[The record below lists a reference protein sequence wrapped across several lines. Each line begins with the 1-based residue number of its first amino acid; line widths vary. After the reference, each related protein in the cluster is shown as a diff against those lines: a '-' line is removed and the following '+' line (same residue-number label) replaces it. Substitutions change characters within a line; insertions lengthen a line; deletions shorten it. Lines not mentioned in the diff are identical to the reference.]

1 MAYKL
6 VACDYDE
13 TLIPHPRVVGE
24 HAVNTIREAVGRGV
38 KFVLATGRNLP
49 PVSPTLKEL
58 GVGGRDDQ
66 YVILLNGCLVSTCS
80 GKVIASECMDHADAE
95 AVYAAGRERG
105 FCMQVNAIDKTFV
118 TGGAPEMRKRIMSED
133 PDMIEMDEPDL
144 AFLSN
149 TPIAKVLILHD
160 GEDYLRKVAASM
172 PELQEHLDVTYSSDC
187 CLEYIPRGVSK
198 GTGLRH
204 LCDYLGIDIGE
215 TMAIGDSSNDF
226 EILEAAGLGVG
237 VANVTEAARPACD
250 YVCEHEADE
259 GVAEAIER
267 FVLRPEPTHKGPHR
281 PVRI

>member
-1 MAYKL
+1 
-6 VACDYDE
+6 
-13 TLIPHPRVVGE
+13 
-24 HAVNTIREAVGRGV
+24 
-38 KFVLATGRNLP
+38 VLATGRNLE
-49 PVSPTLKEL
+49 PVSPTLDAV

-66 YVILLNGCLVSTCS
+66 YAILLNGCLVSTCS
-80 GKVIASECMDHADAE
+80 GKVIASECMDHEDAE

-105 FCMQVNAIDKTFV
+105 YCMQVSAIDKTFV
-118 TGGAPEMRKRIMSED
+118 TGGSAEMRKRVVAED
-133 PDMIEMDEPDL
+133 PTTIVMDEPDL

-149 TPIAKVLILHD
+149 TPIMKLIYLHE
-160 GEDYLRKVAASM
+160 GEDYLRKVAASL
-172 PELQEHLDVTYSSDC
+172 PELQKNLDVTFSSDY

-198 GTGLRH
+198 GNGLRH
-204 LCDYLGIDIGE
+204 LCDYLGIDISE

-250 YVCEHEADE
+250 YVCEHAADE

-267 FVLRPEPTHKGPHR
+267 FVLRPQPTRKGPHR